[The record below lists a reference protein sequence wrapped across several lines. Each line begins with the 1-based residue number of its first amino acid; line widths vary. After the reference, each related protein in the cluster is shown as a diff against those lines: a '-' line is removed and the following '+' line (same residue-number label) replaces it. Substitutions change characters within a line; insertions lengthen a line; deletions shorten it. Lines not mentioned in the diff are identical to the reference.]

1 MRLEEEQKK
10 AEKKKKKKSGAK
22 ESDEPTYKN
31 AAEMIAAMKNKS
43 KGPQEK
49 VSTFI
54 GSHNVH
60 QLISVVCFLGNIR
73 AG

>member
-10 AEKKKKKKSGAK
+10 AEKKKKSGAK

-49 VSTFI
+49 VSSFI
-54 GSHNVH
+54 GSYYVY
-60 QLISVVCFLGNIR
+60 QLILVVCFLGNIR